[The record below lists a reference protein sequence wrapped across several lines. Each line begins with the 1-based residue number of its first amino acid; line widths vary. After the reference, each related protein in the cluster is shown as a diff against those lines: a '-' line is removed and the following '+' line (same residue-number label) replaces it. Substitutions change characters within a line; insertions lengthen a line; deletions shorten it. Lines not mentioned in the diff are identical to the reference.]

1 MYPSMLAMP
10 LLLLSSLLRAA
21 SAAQRLVRRGILL
34 SAGDCKVLA
43 RNETGVSINSGWTVK
58 GRPTTYVSQ

>member
-10 LLLLSSLLRAA
+10 LLLLRSLLRAA
-21 SAAQRLVRRGILL
+21 SAAQRRVRRGVLL
-34 SAGDCKVLA
+34 SAGDCKVLVK
-43 RNETGVSINSGWTVK
+43 NETGVSITSGWTVQ